1 MCTVVEGEMP
11 LVHEFRPG
19 QGIGVAFT
27 QVRQHGIN
35 VFAENRIERE
45 KADLFRT
52 QSFALPVK

>member
-1 MCTVVEGEMP
+1 MS
-11 LVHEFRPG
+11 LVHEFCPG
-19 QGIGVAFT
+19 QGIGVALT
-27 QVRQHGIN
+27 QIRQHGIN